1 MDVVGS
7 ITGFFRSILWAII
20 YLLLW
25 VTDTIWQVVMKIAT
39 LDFFEKGNV
48 AEWFTAISGI
58 IIMFVVFRVVKI
70 MVKFMTSE
78 EYRTRL
84 DPIHLIFMIGVASFS
99 IAFAPIGYQ
108 YLNNVAITSV
118 KEMSNFAPSD
128 AGINNSRNAK
138 ISDILVEASSINL
151 TGDSETGSLD
161 QQIKQ
166 LDKDIARYQKEIE
179 QAEAEKKKSQPGD
192 ATWNGANQV
201 ITKNNELIKEAKATK
216 KELQKKKNGVDIY
229 DSNGFDINAEDS
241 DGNYMYFSSW
251 TSLFFM
257 IGVAFLGFR
266 TFLGVALSIGKRS
279 ILICIQYLLAPYAI
293 ASLIDSESKDF
304 ETWVRMIAGNFMIN
318 FVQIYG
324 CYFVLYMINSNIIQS
339 ALGGDMV
346 GILAKII
353 LLIAGFMAI
362 ENIPSY
368 VGRILGGSSSTVG
381 QAWSEAQGVGKM
393 GLGAG
398 SFATGA
404 MLGSVGTVASMVGGG
419 IAGFSSTQGAGSRAL
434 ATASGV
440 ASGMSRSAS
449 AVSAGMRGRRSSA
462 SIGAG
467 IISSGA
473 RALGQSVVGAG
484 VSSAERKAGIAS
496 TDAGVSSAERKAGIA
511 STDAGVQAS
520 SQSSSTA
527 GADISA
533 SVGGGFS
540 GMYSGDDELSDVQIA
555 EAESAGMDTSGMSR
569 VEYDANSQAF
579 GIEQGYAPAEE
590 QVRNE
595 NSNPA
600 RSAGQQAYNAQAQQR
615 LGSKKS
621 QHTAGNVNTQIRN
634 QRIVDDTNHRKE
646 R

>member
-118 KEMSNFAPSD
+118 KQMSNFAPSD
-128 AGINNSRNAK
+128 SGINNSRNAK

-192 ATWNGANQV
+192 AAWNGANQV

-229 DSNGFDINAEDS
+229 DSNGFDINAEDT

-434 ATASGV
+434 ATASGI

-496 TDAGVSSAERKAGIA
+496 TDAGV
-511 STDAGVQAS
+511 QAS
-520 SQSSSTA
+520 SQSSSSA
-527 GADISA
+527 GADIPA
-533 SVGGGFS
+533 GGGGS
-540 GMYSGDDELSDVQIA
+540 YSSSYSGDGELSDTQIA
-555 EAESAGMDTSGMSR
+555 EAESVGMDTSGMSR
-569 VEYDANSQAF
+569 EEYDANSQAF
-579 GIEQGYAPAEE
+579 GIEQRCAPAEE
-590 QVRNE
+590 QVLNE

-621 QHTAGNVNTQIRN
+621 QHTAGNVNSQIRN
-634 QRIVDDTNHRKE
+634 QRIADDTANNRKE

>member
-7 ITGFFRSILWAII
+7 ITGFFRNILWSII

-128 AGINNSRNAK
+128 ADINNSRNAK
-138 ISDILVEASSINL
+138 ISNILVEASSINL

-179 QAEAEKKKSQPGD
+179 QAKAEKKKSQPGD
-192 ATWNGANQV
+192 AVWNGANQT
-201 ITKNNELIKEAKATK
+201 ITKNRELIKEAEATK
-216 KELQKKKNGVDIY
+216 KQLSDKKKGLNIY

-257 IGVAFLGFR
+257 IGIAFLGFR

-324 CYFVLYMINSNIIQS
+324 CYFVLYMINSNIIHS

-368 VGRILGGSSSTVG
+368 VGRILGGSSATVG
-381 QAWSEAQGVGKM
+381 QAWNEAQGVGRM
-393 GLGAG
+393 GIGAG

-419 IAGFSSTQGAGSRAL
+419 IAGFRSTQGTGARTL
-434 ATASGV
+434 ATANGLASGV
-440 ASGMSRSAS
+440 ARSAS
-449 AVSAGMRGRRSSA
+449 AISAGMRGRRSSA

-467 IISSGA
+467 ILSSG
-473 RALGQSVVGAG
+473 
-484 VSSAERKAGIAS
+484 
-496 TDAGVSSAERKAGIA
+496 
-511 STDAGVQAS
+511 
-520 SQSSSTA
+520 
-527 GADISA
+527 
-533 SVGGGFS
+533 VGGITQAVRGTGGQQVSQVSNTGETGTPPRVGGHSS
-540 GMYSGDDELSDVQIA
+540 GYSGDGELSDTQIA
-555 EAESAGMDTSGMSR
+555 EAESAGMDVTGMSPE
-569 VEYDANSQAF
+569 EYYAESQSR
-579 GIEQGYAPAEE
+579 GIEQLGPTAEE
-590 QVRNE
+590 KVKYEDN
-595 NSNPA
+595 NPA
-600 RSAGQQAYNAQAQQR
+600 RSAGQQAYKAQAQER
-615 LGSKKS
+615 LTDLYKENG
-621 QHTAGNVNTQIRN
+621 HTAGNVDSQIRN
-634 QRIVDDTNHRKE
+634 QRIADDTANHRKE

>member
-128 AGINNSRNAK
+128 ADINNSRNAK

-179 QAEAEKKKSQPGD
+179 QAKAEKKKSQPGD
-192 ATWNGANQV
+192 AVWNGANQT
-201 ITKNNELIKEAKATK
+201 ITKNRELIKEAEATK
-216 KELQKKKNGVDIY
+216 KQLSDKKKGLNIY

-257 IGVAFLGFR
+257 IGIAFLGFR

-304 ETWVRMIAGNFMIN
+304 ETWVRMIAGNFIIN

-324 CYFVLYMINSNIIQS
+324 CYFVLYMINSNIIHS

-368 VGRILGGSSSTVG
+368 VGRILGGSSATVG
-381 QAWSEAQGVGKM
+381 QAWNEAQGVGKM

-434 ATASGV
+434 ATASGI

-496 TDAGVSSAERKAGIA
+496 TDAGV
-511 STDAGVQAS
+511 QAS
-520 SQSSSTA
+520 SQSSSAA
-527 GADISA
+527 GADIPA
-533 SVGGGFS
+533 GGGGS
-540 GMYSGDDELSDVQIA
+540 YSSSYSGDGELSDTQIA
-555 EAESAGMDTSGMSR
+555 EAESAGMDTSGMNR
-569 VEYDANSQAF
+569 EEYDAGSQAF
-579 GIEQGYAPAEE
+579 GIEQGYVSAEE

-600 RSAGQQAYNAQAQQR
+600 RSAGQQAYNDQAQQR

>member
-39 LDFFEKGNV
+39 LDIFEKGNV

-118 KEMSNFAPSD
+118 KQMSNFAPSD
-128 AGINNSRNAK
+128 ADINNSRNAK

-192 ATWNGANQV
+192 AAWNGANQV

-368 VGRILGGSSSTVG
+368 VGRILGGSSATVG
-381 QAWSEAQGVGKM
+381 QAWNEAQGVGRM
-393 GLGAG
+393 GIGAG

-419 IAGFSSTQGAGSRAL
+419 IAGFRSTQGAGARTL
-434 ATASGV
+434 ATAKGLASGV
-440 ASGMSRSAS
+440 ARSAS
-449 AVSAGMRGRRSSA
+449 DISAGMKGRKSSA

-467 IISSGA
+467 ILSSGVGGITQA
-473 RALGQSVVGAG
+473 VRGTGGQQSSQ
-484 VSSAERKAGIAS
+484 VSSTGETGTPSR
-496 TDAGVSSAERKAGIA
+496 
-511 STDAGVQAS
+511 
-520 SQSSSTA
+520 
-527 GADISA
+527 
-533 SVGGGFS
+533 GGGLS
-540 GMYSGDDELSDVQIA
+540 TGYLEDGELSDTQIA
-555 EAESAGMDTSGMSR
+555 EAESAGMDVTGVSLE
-569 VEYDANSQAF
+569 EYYAESQSH
-579 GIEQGYAPAEE
+579 GIEQLNPTAEE
-590 QVRNE
+590 KVKYE
-595 NSNPA
+595 DSNPA
-600 RSAGQQAYNAQAQQR
+600 RSAGQQAYKAQAQER
-615 LGSKKS
+615 LTDIYKENG
-621 QHTAGNVNTQIRN
+621 HTTGNVNSQIRN
-634 QRIVDDTNHRKE
+634 QRIADDTANNRKE

>member
-1 MDVVGS
+1 
-7 ITGFFRSILWAII
+7 
-20 YLLLW
+20 
-25 VTDTIWQVVMKIAT
+25 MKIAT

-118 KEMSNFAPSD
+118 KQMSNFAPSD
-128 AGINNSRNAK
+128 SGINNSRNAK

-151 TGDSETGSLD
+151 TG
-161 QQIKQ
+161 
-166 LDKDIARYQKEIE
+166 
-179 QAEAEKKKSQPGD
+179 
-192 ATWNGANQV
+192 
-201 ITKNNELIKEAKATK
+201 EAKATK

-368 VGRILGGSSSTVG
+368 VGRILGGSSATVG
-381 QAWSEAQGVGKM
+381 QVWNEAQGVGKWD
-393 GLGAG
+393 L
-398 SFATGA
+398 
-404 MLGSVGTVASMVGGG
+404 
-419 IAGFSSTQGAGSRAL
+419 
-434 ATASGV
+434 
-440 ASGMSRSAS
+440 
-449 AVSAGMRGRRSSA
+449 
-462 SIGAG
+462 
-467 IISSGA
+467 
-473 RALGQSVVGAG
+473 
-484 VSSAERKAGIAS
+484 
-496 TDAGVSSAERKAGIA
+496 
-511 STDAGVQAS
+511 VQAHLRQEQCLA
-520 SQSSSTA
+520 QSEQLHPWLA
-527 GADISA
+527 VELLD
-533 SVGGGFS
+533 SV
-540 GMYSGDDELSDVQIA
+540 LLRVQVQ
-555 EAESAGMDTSGMSR
+555 EHLL
-569 VEYDANSQAF
+569 Q
-579 GIEQGYAPAEE
+579 
-590 QVRNE
+590 QV
-595 NSNPA
+595 
-600 RSAGQQAYNAQAQQR
+600 
-615 LGSKKS
+615 
-621 QHTAGNVNTQIRN
+621 V
-634 QRIVDDTNHRKE
+634 
-646 R
+646 

>member
-7 ITGFFRSILWAII
+7 ITGFFRNILWAII

-192 ATWNGANQV
+192 AAWNGANQV

-257 IGVAFLGFR
+257 IGIAFLGFR

-368 VGRILGGSSSTVG
+368 VGRILGGSSATVG
-381 QAWSEAQGVGKM
+381 QAWNEAQGVGRM

-419 IAGFSSTQGAGSRAL
+419 IAGFRSTQGAGARTL
-434 ATASGV
+434 ATAKGLASGV
-440 ASGMSRSAS
+440 ARSAS
-449 AVSAGMRGRRSSA
+449 DISAGMKGRKSSA

-467 IISSGA
+467 ILSSGVGGITQA
-473 RALGQSVVGAG
+473 VRGTGGQQSSQ
-484 VSSAERKAGIAS
+484 VSSIGEAG
-496 TDAGVSSAERKAGIA
+496 TPPR
-511 STDAGVQAS
+511 
-520 SQSSSTA
+520 
-527 GADISA
+527 
-533 SVGGGFS
+533 GGGHFT
-540 GMYSGDDELSDVQIA
+540 GYSEDGELSDTQIA
-555 EAESAGMDTSGMSR
+555 EAESAGMDVTGMSSE
-569 VEYDANSQAF
+569 EYYAESQSH
-579 GIEQGYAPAEE
+579 GIEQLDPTAEE
-590 QVRNE
+590 KVKYEDN
-595 NSNPA
+595 NPA
-600 RSAGQQAYNAQAQQR
+600 RSAGQQAYKAQAQER
-615 LGSKKS
+615 LTDLYKENG
-621 QHTAGNVNTQIRN
+621 HTAGNVNSQLKN
-634 QRIVDDTNHRKE
+634 QRIADDTANHRKE
-646 R
+646 S

>member
-48 AEWFTAISGI
+48 SEWFTAISGI

-118 KEMSNFAPSD
+118 KQMSNFAPSD
-128 AGINNSRNAK
+128 SGINNSRNAK

-381 QAWSEAQGVGKM
+381 QAWSEAQDVGKM

-434 ATASGV
+434 AAASGI

-496 TDAGVSSAERKAGIA
+496 TDAGV
-511 STDAGVQAS
+511 QAS

-533 SVGGGFS
+533 SGGGGFSGGFS

-569 VEYDANSQAF
+569 EEYDANSQAF
-579 GIEQGYAPAEE
+579 SIEQGYAPAEE
-590 QVRNE
+590 QVLNE

-621 QHTAGNVNTQIRN
+621 QHTAGNMNTQIRN

>member
-118 KEMSNFAPSD
+118 KQMSNFAPSD
-128 AGINNSRNAK
+128 SGINNSRNAK

-192 ATWNGANQV
+192 AAWNGANQV

-368 VGRILGGSSSTVG
+368 VGRILGGSSATVG
-381 QAWSEAQGVGKM
+381 QAWNEAQGVGKM
-393 GLGAG
+393 GLGAS

-434 ATASGV
+434 ATASGI

-496 TDAGVSSAERKAGIA
+496 TDAGV
-511 STDAGVQAS
+511 QAS
-520 SQSSSTA
+520 SQSSSSA
-527 GADISA
+527 GADIPA
-533 SVGGGFS
+533 GGGGS
-540 GMYSGDDELSDVQIA
+540 YSSSYSGDGELSDTQIA
-555 EAESAGMDTSGMSR
+555 EAESAGMDTSGMNR
-569 VEYDANSQAF
+569 EEYDAGSQAF
-579 GIEQGYAPAEE
+579 GIEQGYVSAEE

-600 RSAGQQAYNAQAQQR
+600 RSAGQQAYNDQAQQR

-621 QHTAGNVNTQIRN
+621 QHTAGNVNTQIKN

>member
-7 ITGFFRSILWAII
+7 ITGFFRNILWSII

-434 ATASGV
+434 ATVSGI

-473 RALGQSVVGAG
+473 RALGQSVVG
-484 VSSAERKAGIAS
+484 
-496 TDAGVSSAERKAGIA
+496 AGVSSAERKAGIA

-600 RSAGQQAYNAQAQQR
+600 RSARQQAYNAQAQQR

>member
-138 ISDILVEASSINL
+138 ISSILVEASSINL
-151 TGDSETGSLD
+151 TGDSETGSIE
-161 QQIKQ
+161 QQIQ
-166 LDKDIARYQKEIE
+166 QIDKDIARYEKEIE
-179 QAEAEKKKSQPGD
+179 QAEADKKKSQPNS
-192 ATWNGANQV
+192 AVWNGANQT
-201 ITKNNELIKEAKATK
+201 ITKNRELIKEAKATK
-216 KELQKKKNGVDIY
+216 KELQKKTGVDIY
-229 DSNGFDINAEDS
+229 NSSGFDINAEDS
-241 DGNYMYFSSW
+241 DGNYIYFPSW

-257 IGVAFLGFR
+257 MGIAFLGFR

-293 ASLIDSESKDF
+293 ASLIDSESKGF

-324 CYFVLYMINSNIIQS
+324 CYFVLYMINSNIIHS

-362 ENIPSY
+362 ENIPSF

-381 QAWSEAQGVGKM
+381 QAWNEAQGVGRM

-419 IAGFSSTQGAGSRAL
+419 IAGFNSTQGAGARTL
-434 ATASGV
+434 ATASGI
-440 ASGMSRSAS
+440 ASGVTRSAS
-449 AVSAGMRGRRSSA
+449 AVSMGRRNKRSFA

-467 IISSGA
+467 ILSSGGST
-473 RALGQSVVGAG
+473 LGHSITGVG
-484 VSSAERKAGIAS
+484 VSSAEGKVGIAG
-496 TDAGVSSAERKAGIA
+496 TG
-511 STDAGVQAS
+511 AGVQS
-520 SQSSSTA
+520 TSQSSSSA
-527 GADISA
+527 GADIPA
-533 SVGGGFS
+533 GGGGS
-540 GMYSGDDELSDVQIA
+540 YSSSYSGDGELSDVQIA

-569 VEYDANSQAF
+569 EEYDAGSQSF
-579 GIEQGYAPAEE
+579 GLEQNYATAEE

-600 RSAGQQAYNAQAQQR
+600 SSAGQRAYTAQAQER
-615 LGSKKS
+615 LAKFNKKS
-621 QHTAGNVNTQIRN
+621 QHTAGAVNSQIRN
-634 QRIVDDTNHRKE
+634 QRIVDDAANHRKE

>member
-118 KEMSNFAPSD
+118 KQMSNFAPSD
-128 AGINNSRNAK
+128 ADINNSRNAK

-192 ATWNGANQV
+192 AAWNGANQV

-368 VGRILGGSSSTVG
+368 VGRILGGSSATVG
-381 QAWSEAQGVGKM
+381 QAWNEAQGVGRM
-393 GLGAG
+393 GIGAG

-404 MLGSVGTVASMVGGG
+404 ILGSVGTVASMVGGG
-419 IAGFSSTQGAGSRAL
+419 IAGFRSTQGAGARTL
-434 ATASGV
+434 ATAKGLASGV
-440 ASGMSRSAS
+440 ARSAS
-449 AVSAGMRGRRSSA
+449 AVSTGMRGRRSSA

-496 TDAGVSSAERKAGIA
+496 TDAGV
-511 STDAGVQAS
+511 QAS

-533 SVGGGFS
+533 SGGGGFS

-555 EAESAGMDTSGMSR
+555 EAESVGMDTSGMSR
-569 VEYDANSQAF
+569 EEYDANSQAF
-579 GIEQGYAPAEE
+579 GIEQRCAPAEE
-590 QVRNE
+590 QVLNE

-621 QHTAGNVNTQIRN
+621 QHTAGNVNSQIRN
-634 QRIVDDTNHRKE
+634 QRIADDTANNRKE

>member
-39 LDFFEKGNV
+39 LDIFEKGNV

-118 KEMSNFAPSD
+118 KQMSNFAPSD
-128 AGINNSRNAK
+128 ADINNSRNAK

-381 QAWSEAQGVGKM
+381 QAWSEAQGVGRM

-419 IAGFSSTQGAGSRAL
+419 IEGFRSTQGAGARTL
-434 ATASGV
+434 ATAKGLASGV
-440 ASGMSRSAS
+440 ARSAS
-449 AVSAGMRGRRSSA
+449 DISAGMKGRKSSA

-496 TDAGVSSAERKAGIA
+496 TDAGV
-511 STDAGVQAS
+511 QAS

-533 SVGGGFS
+533 SGGGGFSGGFS

-569 VEYDANSQAF
+569 EEYDANSQAF
-579 GIEQGYAPAEE
+579 GIEQGYATAEE
-590 QVRNE
+590 QVLNE

-634 QRIVDDTNHRKE
+634 QRIVDDTNYGKE

>member
-192 ATWNGANQV
+192 AAWNGANQV

-368 VGRILGGSSSTVG
+368 VGRILGGSSATVG
-381 QAWSEAQGVGKM
+381 QAWNEAQGVGRM

-404 MLGSVGTVASMVGGG
+404 MLGSVGTVASMIGGG
-419 IAGFSSTQGAGSRAL
+419 IAGFRSTQGAGARTL
-434 ATASGV
+434 ATANGLASGV
-440 ASGMSRSAS
+440 ARSAS

-467 IISSGA
+467 ILSSGVGGITQA
-473 RALGQSVVGAG
+473 VRGAG
-484 VSSAERKAGIAS
+484 GQ
-496 TDAGVSSAERKAGIA
+496 
-511 STDAGVQAS
+511 QAS
-520 SQSSSTA
+520 QVSNT
-527 GADISA
+527 GETGTPPR
-533 SVGGGFS
+533 GGGHS
-540 GMYSGDDELSDVQIA
+540 TGYSGDGELSDTQIA
-555 EAESAGMDTSGMSR
+555 EAESAGMDVTGMSSE
-569 VEYDANSQAF
+569 EYYAESQSH
-579 GIEQGYAPAEE
+579 GIEQFDPTAEE
-590 QVRNE
+590 KVKYEDN
-595 NSNPA
+595 NPA
-600 RSAGQQAYNAQAQQR
+600 RSAGQQAYKAQAQDR
-615 LGSKKS
+615 LTDLYKENG
-621 QHTAGNVNTQIRN
+621 HTAGNVNSQIRN

>member
-128 AGINNSRNAK
+128 ADINNSRNAK

-179 QAEAEKKKSQPGD
+179 QAKAEKKKSQPGD
-192 ATWNGANQV
+192 AVWNGANQT
-201 ITKNNELIKEAKATK
+201 ITKNRELIKEAEATK
-216 KELQKKKNGVDIY
+216 KQLSDKKGLNIY

-257 IGVAFLGFR
+257 IGIAFLGFR

-324 CYFVLYMINSNIIQS
+324 CYFVLYMINSNIIHS

-362 ENIPSY
+362 ENIQSY
-368 VGRILGGSSSTVG
+368 VGRILGGSSATVG
-381 QAWSEAQGVGKM
+381 QAWNEAQGVGKM

-434 ATASGV
+434 ATASGI

-496 TDAGVSSAERKAGIA
+496 TDAGV
-511 STDAGVQAS
+511 QAS
-520 SQSSSTA
+520 SQSSSSA
-527 GADISA
+527 GADIPA
-533 SVGGGFS
+533 GGGGS
-540 GMYSGDDELSDVQIA
+540 YSSSYSGDGELSDTQIA
-555 EAESAGMDTSGMSR
+555 EAESAGMDTSGMNR
-569 VEYDANSQAF
+569 EEYDAGSQAF
-579 GIEQGYAPAEE
+579 GIEQGYVPAEE

-600 RSAGQQAYNAQAQQR
+600 RSAGQQAYNDQAQQR

>member
-179 QAEAEKKKSQPGD
+179 QAKAEKKKSQPGD
-192 ATWNGANQV
+192 AVWNGANQV

-368 VGRILGGSSSTVG
+368 VGRILGGSSATVG
-381 QAWSEAQGVGKM
+381 QAWNEAQGVGKM

-434 ATASGV
+434 ATASGI
-440 ASGMSRSAS
+440 ASGVARSAS
-449 AVSAGMRGRRSSA
+449 AVSTGMKGRRSSA

-467 IISSGA
+467 IISEGS
-473 RALGQSVVGAG
+473 RALGQSIVGAG
-484 VSSAERKAGIAS
+484 VSSAERRAGIAGTGS
-496 TDAGVSSAERKAGIA
+496 GIQSA
-511 STDAGVQAS
+511 
-520 SQSSSTA
+520 SQSSSSA
-527 GADISA
+527 GADIPA
-533 SVGGGFS
+533 GGGGS
-540 GMYSGDDELSDVQIA
+540 YSSSYSGDGELSDTQIA
-555 EAESAGMDTSGMSR
+555 EAESAGMDTSGMNR
-569 VEYDANSQAF
+569 EEYDAGSQAF
-579 GIEQGYAPAEE
+579 GIEQSCVSAEE
-590 QVRNE
+590 QIRNE
-595 NSNPA
+595 DINPV

-615 LGSKKS
+615 LGSKRS

-634 QRIVDDTNHRKE
+634 QRIVDDEVNNRKE
-646 R
+646 K

>member
-138 ISDILVEASSINL
+138 ISSILVEASSINL
-151 TGDSETGSLD
+151 TGDSETGSIE
-161 QQIKQ
+161 QQIQ
-166 LDKDIARYQKEIE
+166 QIDKDIARYEKEIE
-179 QAEAEKKKSQPGD
+179 QAEADKKKSQPNS
-192 ATWNGANQV
+192 AVWNGANQT
-201 ITKNNELIKEAKATK
+201 ITKNRELIKEAKATK
-216 KELQKKKNGVDIY
+216 KELQKKTGVDIY
-229 DSNGFDINAEDS
+229 NSSGFDINAEDS
-241 DGNYMYFSSW
+241 DGNYIYFPSW

-257 IGVAFLGFR
+257 MGIAFLGFR

-293 ASLIDSESKDF
+293 ASLIDSESKGF

-324 CYFVLYMINSNIIQS
+324 CYFVLYMINSNIIHS

-362 ENIPSY
+362 ENIPSF

-381 QAWSEAQGVGKM
+381 QAWNEAQGVGRM

-434 ATASGV
+434 ATASGI

-496 TDAGVSSAERKAGIA
+496 TDAGV
-511 STDAGVQAS
+511 QAS
-520 SQSSSTA
+520 SQSSSFA
-527 GADISA
+527 GADIPA
-533 SVGGGFS
+533 GGGGS
-540 GMYSGDDELSDVQIA
+540 YSSSYSGDGELSDTQIA
-555 EAESAGMDTSGMSR
+555 EAESAGMDTSGMNR
-569 VEYDANSQAF
+569 EEYDAGSQAF
-579 GIEQGYAPAEE
+579 SIEQGYVSAEE

-634 QRIVDDTNHRKE
+634 QRIVDDTNYGKE